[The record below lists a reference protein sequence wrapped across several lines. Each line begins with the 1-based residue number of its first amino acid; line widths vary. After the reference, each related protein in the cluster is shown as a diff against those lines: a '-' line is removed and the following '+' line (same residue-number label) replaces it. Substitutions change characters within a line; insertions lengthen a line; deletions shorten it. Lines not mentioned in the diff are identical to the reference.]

1 MSSPPLKPPGHAHVR
16 LIDRRFD
23 NTAQVPRGI
32 GLYYRCSR
40 CGKAI
45 SSQPTESVG
54 CACGNLFIDVDYHRL
69 VVNDFGAFDLLER
82 EIAPRSN
89 AKSAAKGGEASR
101 VAAQD
106 ARSDYFQLSK
116 QLASQL
122 AALGFVAQ
130 AQLLNDAIDGASTGT
145 EIHMALRH
153 HLRSVADAAD
163 LDSELRATAK
173 QLVAR
178 ITKALRG

>member
-1 MSSPPLKPPGHAHVR
+1 MKPPVAAHVR

-23 NTAQVPRGI
+23 NTAQVPRGV

-54 CACGNLFIDVDYHRL
+54 CACGNVFIDVDYHRL
-69 VVNDFGAFDLLER
+69 VVDDFGAFDLLER

-89 AKSAAKGGEASR
+89 AKTTAKARR
-101 VAAQD
+101 VADQD
-106 ARSDYFQLSK
+106 ASLDCFQLSK
-116 QLASQL
+116 HLAAQL
-122 AALGFVAQ
+122 AALGFVDQ
-130 AQLLNDAIDGASTGT
+130 AQLLNGAIDGGSTGT

-163 LDSELRATAK
+163 LDSDLRATAK
-173 QLVAR
+173 QIVAR
-178 ITKALRG
+178 ITKVLRG